1 MGLQKSCNAHKMHVP
16 GTWRSLVARFLGV
29 EEVASSNLAVPTT
42 DLWESPDFR
51 VWRFFYLFFYF
62 LYLLKYEEKYVFSYR
77 NISFY
82 AHLIAN
88 FLSAFDKKKILVR
101 KEVDTLQTIKKYLL
115 QQMFV

>member
-1 MGLQKSCNAHKMHVP
+1 MGLEI
-16 GTWRSLVARFLGV
+16 FL
-29 EEVASSNLAVPTT
+29 
-42 DLWESPDFR
+42 
-51 VWRFFYLFFYF
+51 FFYLFFYF
-62 LYLLKYEEKYVFSYR
+62 LYLMRYEEKNVFSCK

-115 QQMFV
+115 Q

>member
-1 MGLQKSCNAHKMHVP
+1 M
-16 GTWRSLVARFLGV
+16 
-29 EEVASSNLAVPTT
+29 
-42 DLWESPDFR
+42 
-51 VWRFFYLFFYF
+51 
-62 LYLLKYEEKYVFSYR
+62 KYEEKNVFSYR

-101 KEVDTLQTIKKYLL
+101 KEVDTLQIIKKGLL

>member
-1 MGLQKSCNAHKMHVP
+1 MVEQRTHKP
-16 GTWRSLVARFLGV
+16 L
-29 EEVASSNLAVPTT
+29 VASSNLAVPTT
-42 DLWESPDFR
+42 DLWESPDFW

-101 KEVDTLQTIKKYLL
+101 KEVDTLQIIKKGLL